1 MQRSFSCIRS
11 ISKNP
16 TVFKRNFAWI
26 SEPRFDDQFG
36 WLISISS
43 RKAINVSEFRG
54 QPAVSIREYTK
65 LDDGRTSPTKKGIF
79 MTEDNYKALM
89 QCEKEIKTLIEKTKK
104 GETE

>member
-1 MQRSFSCIRS
+1 MS
-11 ISKNP
+11 IP
-16 TVFKRNFAWI
+16 
-26 SEPRFDDQFG
+26 
-36 WLISISS
+36 
-43 RKAINVSEFRG
+43 
-54 QPAVSIREYTK
+54 EYTK